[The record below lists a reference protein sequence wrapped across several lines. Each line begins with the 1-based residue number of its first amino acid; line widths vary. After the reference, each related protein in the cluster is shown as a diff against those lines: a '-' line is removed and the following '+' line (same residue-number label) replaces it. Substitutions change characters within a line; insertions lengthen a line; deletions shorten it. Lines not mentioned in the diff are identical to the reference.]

1 MTEQIQRSGF
11 TTINYV
17 TKDGEHCTAAKNNG
31 IVTIVSN
38 KNGIRQLT
46 PGKFMKEFIENLP
59 KKRLENTPSRDTVTF
74 SGNEETTTQKTTPE
88 APQAKENNRPSKTLK
103 TWLAIAGAALIAA
116 GIYFLTRG
124 KGKSAA
130 QKTAQELSGE
140 TNRVIPDTQTGLNNA
155 ERKVNPNVNEKPA
168 NKNPKAANETNGKD
182 SSGTNKDTTA
192 ENEEQEPEVLFPDRI
207 IIPEKPP
214 KSNGKRNNKQKPQII
229 VLEDNIKPETP
240 KQTANPAKKT
250 EGTTAKTDKKPAETP
265 KQQDSTQSKR
275 MQQDDV
281 LEQLKTQQDEIDK
294 QNQQIIDD
302 ANNLVAALLVEEALT
317 GGGKKAAETAN
328 DVIADISKKF
338 KENMDEAAAWI
349 EDVAHRKPADEV
361 RPKSTDNLFTESVED
376 SFGLTDNYKSDY
388 DNLNNQI
395 NDIIEDSSD
404 SMRSDFSYNGMD
416 NNDYLTPPI
425 DDFNSGFDG
434 FNDYGIM

>member
-17 TKDGEHCTAAKNNG
+17 TKDGEHCIAAKNNG
-31 IVTIVSN
+31 VVTVVSD
-38 KNGIRQLT
+38 KNGIRQL
-46 PGKFMKEFIENLP
+46 PLDKFMKEFIENLP

-74 SGNEETTTQKTTPE
+74 SGNEETTAQKTTTE
-88 APQAKENNRPSKTLK
+88 QPQAKENNRPSKTLK
-103 TWLAIAGAALIAA
+103 TWLAIAGAVLIAA

-140 TNRVIPDTQTGLNNA
+140 TNRVIPDAETGLNNT
-155 ERKVNPNVNEKPA
+155 ERKVNLNEKPE

-192 ENEEQEPEVLFPDRI
+192 KNEDQEPEVLFPDRI

-229 VLEDNIKPETP
+229 VLEDNVKPETP

-250 EGTTAKTDKKPAETP
+250 EGTIAKTDKKTAETQ
-265 KQQDSTQSKR
+265 KQQDSTQSKW
-275 MQQDDV
+275 MQQDDI

-361 RPKSTDNLFTESVED
+361 RPKSTDNLFTESSDD

-388 DNLNNQI
+388 NNLNNQI
-395 NDIIEDSSD
+395 DDIIDDSYD
-404 SMRSDFSYNGMD
+404 SMRSDLPDNEMY
-416 NNDYLTPPI
+416 NNDYLTSPI
-425 DDFNSGFDG
+425 DDFSSGFDG
-434 FNDYGIM
+434 FDDYGIM

>member
-74 SGNEETTTQKTTPE
+74 SGNEETTAQKTTTE
-88 APQAKENNRPSKTLK
+88 QPQAKGNNRPSKTLK

-140 TNRVIPDTQTGLNNA
+140 TNRVIPDAETGLNNA
-155 ERKVNPNVNEKPA
+155 ERKVNLNEKPE

-192 ENEEQEPEVLFPDRI
+192 KNEEQEPEVLFPDRI

-229 VLEDNIKPETP
+229 VLEDNVKPETP

-275 MQQDDV
+275 MQQDDI

-425 DDFNSGFDG
+425 DDFSSGFDG
-434 FNDYGIM
+434 FDDFGIM

>member
-17 TKDGEHCTAAKNNG
+17 TKDAEHCTAAKNNG

-74 SGNEETTTQKTTPE
+74 SGNEETTAQKTTTGQ
-88 APQAKENNRPSKTLK
+88 PQAKENNRPSKTLK

-140 TNRVIPDTQTGLNNA
+140 TNRVIPDAETGLNNT
-155 ERKVNPNVNEKPA
+155 ERKVNLNEKPA

-192 ENEEQEPEVLFPDRI
+192 KNEEQEPEVLFPDRI